1 MKYQCALIWPRRV
14 LRLWQMWL
22 DTNMHI
28 SPSGWSSCCWSP
40 ALIGW
45 LEQRR
50 YEALSDTAN
59 TAIVPLLHLLIGQGL
74 SGNHKIIMSMVPL
87 MMHLYMLQY
96 VTAWINGCGDEL
108 NSIQSDKKKTQL
120 HANAVPLPGRMF
132 SGNRPA
138 RPADAHSVSTAQCVE
153 MVSINPS
160 FTVTCTNVTLS
171 NHLCIIS
178 HHT

>member
-1 MKYQCALIWPRRV
+1 MKYHCALIWPRRV

-74 SGNHKIIMSMVPL
+74 SGNHKIIMAMVPL

-108 NSIQSDKKKTQL
+108 NSIQSDKKKNSYMLTLFHFLEGCFLEIDRPDQQTPTRCPRRCVLKWFQSIRVSLWHAQML
-120 HANAVPLPGRMF
+120 HYQI
-132 SGNRPA
+132 
-138 RPADAHSVSTAQCVE
+138 TCV
-153 MVSINPS
+153 
-160 FTVTCTNVTLS
+160 
-171 NHLCIIS
+171 
-178 HHT
+178 